1 MAGSDLN
8 VVSVN
13 KAALSNTAT
22 NVATTVTLFGGPM
35 RLKGF
40 IIEPTDVS
48 GTLTWKD
55 GGTDVFDIETGN
67 AAAGASTVQIN
78 LPAEG
83 IKFKT
88 SIQVSSSLAGANV
101 ATINGVTAFFA

>member
-1 MAGSDLN
+1 MAGSDIN
-8 VVSVN
+8 VVSKN
-13 KAALSNTAT
+13 KAALSNTAS

-67 AAAGASTVQIN
+67 AAAGASTVQLN
-78 LPAEG
+78 LPQDG

-88 SIQVSSSLAGANV
+88 SIQVSSTVAGANV
-101 ATINGVTAFFA
+101 STTNGVTAFFA

>member
-67 AAAGASTVQIN
+67 AAAGASTVQLN
-78 LPAEG
+78 LPQDG

-88 SIQVSSSLAGANV
+88 SIQVSSTVAGANV
-101 ATINGVTAFFA
+101 STTNGVTAFFA

>member
-1 MAGSDLN
+1 MAGSDIFAA
-8 VVSVN
+8 SAN
-13 KAALSNTAT
+13 KAGLSNTSS

-40 IIEPTDVS
+40 IIEPSDAP

-55 GGTDVFDIETGN
+55 GGTDIFDIETGN
-67 AAAGASTVQIN
+67 AAAGASTVQLN
-78 LPAEG
+78 LPQDG

-88 SIQVSSSLAGANV
+88 SIQVSSTVAGANV
-101 ATINGVTAFFA
+101 STTNGVTAFFA

>member
-1 MAGSDLN
+1 MAGSDIFAA
-8 VVSVN
+8 SAN
-13 KAALSNTAT
+13 KAGLSNTSS

-40 IIEPTDVS
+40 IIEPSTVE
-48 GTLTWKD
+48 GILTWKD

-67 AAAGASTVQIN
+67 VSVGASTVTMN
-78 LPAEG
+78 LPEDG

-88 SIQVSSSLAGANV
+88 SIQVSSSITAANV
-101 ATINGVTAFFA
+101 ATINGVTAFYA

>member
-8 VVSVN
+8 VVSKN
-13 KAALSNTAT
+13 KAALSNTAS
-22 NVATTVTLFGGPM
+22 NAPTTVTIFGGPM

-55 GGTDVFDIETGN
+55 GGTDVFEIETGN
-67 AAAGASTVQIN
+67 VSVGASTVQIN

-88 SIQVSSSLAGANV
+88 SIQVSSTIAGANV
-101 ATINGVTAFFA
+101 STTNGVTAFFA

>member
-1 MAGSDLN
+1 MAGSDIN

-13 KAALSNTAT
+13 KAALSNTSS

-55 GGTDVFDIETGN
+55 GGTNIFDIETGN
-67 AAAGASTVQIN
+67 AAAGASTVQLN
-78 LPAEG
+78 LPEDG

-88 SIQVSSSLAGANV
+88 SIQVSSTIAGANV
-101 ATINGVTAFFA
+101 ATTNGVTAFFA

>member
-1 MAGSDLN
+1 MSGSDLN
-8 VVSVN
+8 VVSKN
-13 KAALSNTAT
+13 KAALSNTAS
-22 NVATTVTLFGGPM
+22 NAPTTVTIFGGPM

-88 SIQVSSSLAGANV
+88 SIQVSSTIAGANV
-101 ATINGVTAFFA
+101 STTNGVTAFFA

>member
-1 MAGSDLN
+1 MAGSDIN

-55 GGTDVFDIETGN
+55 GGTDIFDIETGN
-67 AAAGASTVQIN
+67 AAAGASTVQLN
-78 LPAEG
+78 LPQDG

-88 SIQVSSSLAGANV
+88 SIQVSSTVAGANV
-101 ATINGVTAFFA
+101 STTNGVTAFFA

>member
-8 VVSVN
+8 VVSKN
-13 KAALSNTAT
+13 KAALSNTAS
-22 NVATTVTLFGGPM
+22 NAPTTVTIFGGPM

-55 GGTDVFDIETGN
+55 GGTDIFDIETGN
-67 AAAGASTVQIN
+67 AAAGASTVQLN
-78 LPAEG
+78 LPQDG

-88 SIQVSSSLAGANV
+88 SIQVSSTVAGANV
-101 ATINGVTAFFA
+101 STTNGVTAFFA

>member
-1 MAGSDLN
+1 MAGSDIN
-8 VVSVN
+8 VVSKN
-13 KAALSNTAT
+13 KAALSNTAS
-22 NVATTVTLFGGPM
+22 NVATTVTIFGGPM

-40 IIEPTDVS
+40 IIEPTDVP
-48 GTLTWKD
+48 GVLTWKD

-67 AAAGASTVQIN
+67 AAAGASTVQLN
-78 LPAEG
+78 LPADG

-88 SIQVSSSLAGANV
+88 SIQVSSTVAGANV

>member
-40 IIEPTDVS
+40 IIEPTDVA

-55 GGTDVFDIETGN
+55 GGTSVFDIETGN
-67 AAAGASTVQIN
+67 AAAGASTVQLN
-78 LPAEG
+78 LPADG

-88 SIQVSSSLAGANV
+88 SIQVSSTVAGANV
-101 ATINGVTAFFA
+101 STTNGVTAFFA

>member
-1 MAGSDLN
+1 MAGSDIN
-8 VVSVN
+8 VVSKN
-13 KAALSNTAT
+13 KAALSNTAS

-40 IIEPTDVS
+40 IVEPTDTP

-67 AAAGASTVQIN
+67 AAAGASTVAMN
-78 LPAEG
+78 LPADG
-83 IKFKT
+83 IKCKT

>member
-55 GGTDVFDIETGN
+55 GGTDIFDIETGN
-67 AAAGASTVQIN
+67 AAAGASTVQLN
-78 LPAEG
+78 LPQDG

-88 SIQVSSSLAGANV
+88 SIQVSSTVAGANV
-101 ATINGVTAFFA
+101 STTNGVTSFFA

>member
-55 GGTDVFDIETGN
+55 GGTDIFDIETGN
-67 AAAGASTVQIN
+67 AAAGASTVQLN
-78 LPAEG
+78 LPQDG

-88 SIQVSSSLAGANV
+88 SIQVSSTIAGANV
-101 ATINGVTAFFA
+101 ATTNGVTAFFA

>member
-1 MAGSDLN
+1 MAGSDIN
-8 VVSVN
+8 VVSKN
-13 KAALSNTAT
+13 KAALSNVAS
-22 NVATTVTLFGGPM
+22 NVATTVTIFGGPM

-40 IIEPTDVS
+40 IIEPTDVA

-83 IKFKT
+83 VKFKT
-88 SIQVSSSLAGANV
+88 SIQVSSTIAGANV
-101 ATINGVTAFFA
+101 STTNGVTAFFA

>member
-40 IIEPTDVS
+40 IVEPSTVA
-48 GTLTWKD
+48 GVLTWKD

-67 AAAGASTVQIN
+67 AAAGASTVQLN
-78 LPAEG
+78 LPQDG

-88 SIQVSSSLAGANV
+88 SIQVSSTVAGANV
-101 ATINGVTAFFA
+101 STTNGVTAFFA

>member
-1 MAGSDLN
+1 MAGSDIFAA
-8 VVSVN
+8 SAN
-13 KAALSNTAT
+13 KAGLSNTSS

-40 IIEPTDVS
+40 IIEPSDAP

-67 AAAGASTVQIN
+67 VSVGASTVTMN
-78 LPAEG
+78 LPEDG

-88 SIQVSSSLAGANV
+88 SIQVSSSLVGANV
-101 ATINGVTAFFA
+101 ATINGVTAFYA

>member
-8 VVSVN
+8 VVSKN
-13 KAALSNTAT
+13 KAALSNTAS
-22 NVATTVTLFGGPM
+22 NAPTTVTIFGGPM

-88 SIQVSSSLAGANV
+88 SIQVSSTVAGANV
-101 ATINGVTAFFA
+101 STTNGVTAFFA

>member
-55 GGTDVFDIETGN
+55 GGTDIFDIETGN
-67 AAAGASTVQIN
+67 AAAGASTVQLN
-78 LPAEG
+78 LPQDG

-88 SIQVSSSLAGANV
+88 SIQVSSTVAGANV
-101 ATINGVTAFFA
+101 STTNAVTAFFA

>member
-55 GGTDVFDIETGN
+55 GGTDIFDIETGN
-67 AAAGASTVQIN
+67 AAAGASTVQLN
-78 LPAEG
+78 LPQDG
-83 IKFKT
+83 IKYKT
-88 SIQVSSSLAGANV
+88 SIQVSSTVAGANV
-101 ATINGVTAFFA
+101 STTNGVTAFFA

>member
-1 MAGSDLN
+1 MAGSDIN
-8 VVSVN
+8 VVSKN
-13 KAALSNTAT
+13 KAALSNTAS

-40 IIEPTDVS
+40 IVEPSTVA
-48 GTLTWKD
+48 GVLTWKD

-88 SIQVSSSLAGANV
+88 SIQVSSTIAGANV
-101 ATINGVTAFFA
+101 STTNGVTAFFA

>member
-40 IIEPTDVS
+40 IIEPSDAP

-67 AAAGASTVQIN
+67 AAAGASTVQMN
-78 LPAEG
+78 LPSEG
-83 IKFKT
+83 IKFGT
-88 SIQVSSSLAGANV
+88 SIQVSSSLVGANV
-101 ATINGVTAFFA
+101 ATINGVTAFYA

>member
-40 IIEPTDVS
+40 IIEPTDAP

-67 AAAGASTVQIN
+67 AAAGASTVQLN
-78 LPAEG
+78 LPADG

-88 SIQVSSSLAGANV
+88 SIQVSSTVAGANV
-101 ATINGVTAFFA
+101 STTNGVTAFFA

>member
-55 GGTDVFDIETGN
+55 GGTDIFDIETGN
-67 AAAGASTVQIN
+67 AAAGASTVQLN
-78 LPAEG
+78 LPQDG

>member
-1 MAGSDLN
+1 MAGSDIN
-8 VVSVN
+8 VVSKN

-55 GGTDVFDIETGN
+55 GGTDIFDIETGN
-67 AAAGASTVQIN
+67 AAAGASTVQLN
-78 LPAEG
+78 LPQDG

-88 SIQVSSSLAGANV
+88 SIQVSSTVAGANV
-101 ATINGVTAFFA
+101 STTNGVTAFFA

>member
-8 VVSVN
+8 VVSKN
-13 KAALSNTAT
+13 KAALSN
-22 NVATTVTLFGGPM
+22 VASNTPTTVTLFGGPM

-40 IIEPTDVS
+40 IIEPTDVA

-88 SIQVSSSLAGANV
+88 S
-101 ATINGVTAFFA
+101 

>member
-8 VVSVN
+8 VVSKN
-13 KAALSNTAT
+13 KAALSN
-22 NVATTVTLFGGPM
+22 VASNTPTTVTLFGGPM

-40 IIEPTDVS
+40 IIEPTDVA

-67 AAAGASTVQIN
+67 AAAGASTVQLN

-88 SIQVSSSLAGANV
+88 SLQVSSTIGAGNA

>member
-55 GGTDVFDIETGN
+55 GGTNIFDIETGN
-67 AAAGASTVQIN
+67 AAAGASTVQLN
-78 LPAEG
+78 LPQDG

-88 SIQVSSSLAGANV
+88 SIQVSSTVAGANV
-101 ATINGVTAFFA
+101 STTNGVTAFFA

>member
-1 MAGSDLN
+1 MAGSDIN
-8 VVSVN
+8 VVSKN
-13 KAALSNTAT
+13 KAALSNTAS

-67 AAAGASTVQIN
+67 AAAGASTVQMN
-78 LPAEG
+78 LPSEG
-83 IKFKT
+83 IKFGT
-88 SIQVSSSLAGANV
+88 SIQVSSSLVGANV
-101 ATINGVTAFFA
+101 ATINGVTAFYA

>member
-1 MAGSDLN
+1 MAGSDIN

-13 KAALSNTAT
+13 KAALSNTSS

-40 IIEPTDVS
+40 IIEPTNVS

-55 GGTDVFDIETGN
+55 GGTNIFDIETGN
-67 AAAGASTVQIN
+67 AEVGASTVQIN

-88 SIQVSSSLAGANV
+88 SLQVSSTIAGANV
-101 ATINGVTAFFA
+101 ATTNGVTAFFA